1 MYGSD
6 MGTAWSVL
14 HVHTC
19 SLPVFW
25 KTTVA
30 TKLNMRT
37 PVMMPQVRLTA
48 TSSRL
53 SSLLENT
60 TANKDRCFDN
70 GAGTACCVCLSTL
83 AMLCNSQAS
92 QKDESCCQRALL
104 QGRCYLPSLMHG
116 EHNQDLCFS
125 DRMDHSQQYHAATD
139 GWLEGT
145 NAMQGSMPAVKVSS
159 ISLPTP

>member
-1 MYGSD
+1 

-60 TANKDRCFDN
+60 TANKGGCNDN
-70 GAGTACCVCLSTL
+70 DAKTAICVCLLGL
-83 AMLCNSQAS
+83 AMLYSSLQAS
-92 QKDESCCQRALL
+92 QKHVSCCQRALSQGWPLRTYL
-104 QGRCYLPSLMHG
+104 QSLMHG
-116 EHNQDLCFS
+116 EQNQDLCLLTVW
-125 DRMDHSQQYHAATD
+125 RHCHQHHAVTD

-145 NAMQGSMPAVKVSS
+145 NAVQGSIPAVKVSN
-159 ISLPTP
+159 ISLPIP